1 MDYKINGA
9 SLNINGRSFID
20 QIIEAEDGVL
30 KEENVDGGV
39 TLSADTTVVRT
50 SGDQTIGGNKTFNGT
65 VTINNEIIHNHT
77 TFSTVD
83 GIIEQNKD
91 NTLNDLADYGN
102 YGVYNEGLGLGV
114 RYRGIINKAGTD
126 KFVVF
131 NNCTS
136 QPVSELE
143 TGTFDM
149 ATVLVKD
156 ATLPDECVNKR
167 VFDAGQALKLSLTGG
182 TMSGDLDLSDNDINN
197 LSDIDLRAATFRR
210 SDNILSAH
218 MKFSTGSNLDIDN
231 YAGGNGAVIRM
242 ITGKVGGS
250 YPGTLPR
257 MLINPDNVTITNSD
271 LIVDNLSSFSGD
283 MNLNNND
290 IHDIKELR
298 FDRVTDSVEAGRIGF
313 DASEA
318 TQLNINNYSG
328 TGSVAISTGQT
339 GGAYSGNLERIKV
352 VGRDAEIL
360 NIETLTSNAD
370 NNVFTNG
377 ATFNADVDL
386 DDNKILNLG
395 TCTTSTDGANKG
407 YVDTGLAGKLNLSGG
422 TMTGDIMLDD
432 NKLRFE
438 TIHAENIYLNNDN
451 AEYRIGTQT
460 STTYIRTPN
469 LAIYSGGEHTSSG
482 PGSGGTQIMRVSGS
496 ELLLPG
502 DVNLSDAGKL
512 INMIDPTAAQDGATK
527 AYVDAASDLSGVEMI
542 SFEGTT
548 GSKLQFYGPD
558 CEYCIGI
565 ASYEIYINTARVF
578 KVTREGSNTQI
589 ETDINDNVSI
599 PNGDLIMNTNK
610 ITGLADCTAAQDAA
624 TKAYVDSTLFGVT
637 TANQI
642 AGNLAAT
649 GTLANY
655 GASWEPT
662 IVPGVYKLE
671 MSLNL
676 SDGGTSAGSVNNSAL
691 RFGTSSSVSGTSIAV
706 STVAKQMQTFQ
717 TDGTTGR
724 SINCNLSYVFTQ
736 PVVTGV
742 ITLSAVAQTAGGAA
756 AFNYIRT
763 FSLTR
768 LS

>member
-1 MDYKINGA
+1 MSQYPISNTLRLNG
-9 SLNINGRSFID
+9 
-20 QIIEAEDGVL
+20 EDL
-30 KEENVDGGV
+30 TEEIKEELVDTDTFV
-39 TLSADTTVVRT
+39 TVADT
-50 SGDQTIGGNKTFNGT
+50 QTISGNKTFTGT
-65 VTINNEIIHNHT
+65 VTLENEVIHNST

-83 GIIEQNKD
+83 GIIEQNRG
-91 NTLNDLADYGN
+91 NTADVLDYGD
-102 YGVYNEGLGLGV
+102 YGVYSTNK
-114 RYRGIINKAGTD
+114 YRGIINKSGTD
-126 KFVVF
+126 KFYCF
-131 NNCTS
+131 NNQTNKPIMS
-136 QPVSELE
+136 LNLATQDLGTLVVRQPTQNDEVS
-143 TGTFDM
+143 
-149 ATVLVKD
+149 
-156 ATLPDECVNKR
+156 NKSYA
-167 VFDAGQALKLSLTGG
+167 DSKLSLSGG
-182 TMSGDLDLSDNDINN
+182 TMSGDLDLNSNN
-197 LSDIDLRAATFRR
+197 ITDAADVETYALSIKREDETVSGRITFIGSTNELTIGNLTSPDSEVSIRT
-210 SDNILSAH
+210 NNTTGGTY
-218 MKFSTGSNLDIDN
+218 TGSLSRLLVSQDTVEVKN
-231 YAGGNGAVIRM
+231 A
-242 ITGKVGGS
+242 
-250 YPGTLPR
+250 
-257 MLINPDNVTITNSD
+257 D

-469 LAIYSGGEHTSSG
+469 FAIYSGGEHTSSG

-610 ITGLADCTAAQDAA
+610 ITGLADCTNAQDAA

-642 AGNLAAT
+642 AGNLAAS

>member
-1 MDYKINGA
+1 MSQYPISNTLRLNG
-9 SLNINGRSFID
+9 
-20 QIIEAEDGVL
+20 EDLTEEL
-30 KEENVDGGV
+30 KEELVDTDTFV
-39 TLSADTTVVRT
+39 TVADT
-50 SGDQTIGGNKTFNGT
+50 QTISGNKTFTGT
-65 VTINNEIIHNHT
+65 VTLENEVIHNST

-83 GIIEQNKD
+83 GIIEQNRG
-91 NTLNDLADYGN
+91 NTADVLDYGD
-102 YGVYNEGLGLGV
+102 YGVYSTNK
-114 RYRGIINKAGTD
+114 YRGIINKSGTD
-126 KFVVF
+126 KFYCF
-131 NNCTS
+131 NNQTNKPIMS
-136 QPVSELE
+136 LNLATQDLGTLVVRQPTQNDEVS
-143 TGTFDM
+143 
-149 ATVLVKD
+149 
-156 ATLPDECVNKR
+156 NKSYA
-167 VFDAGQALKLSLTGG
+167 DSKLSLSGG
-182 TMSGDLDLSDNDINN
+182 TMSGDLDLNSNN
-197 LSDIDLRAATFRR
+197 ITDAADVETYALSIKREDETVSGRITFIGSTNELTIGNLTSPDSEVSIRT
-210 SDNILSAH
+210 NNTTGGTY
-218 MKFSTGSNLDIDN
+218 TGSLSRLLVSQDTVEVKN
-231 YAGGNGAVIRM
+231 A
-242 ITGKVGGS
+242 
-250 YPGTLPR
+250 
-257 MLINPDNVTITNSD
+257 D

-395 TCTTSTDGANKG
+395 TCTLSTDAANKD

-469 LAIYSGGEHTSSG
+469 FAIYSGGEHTSSG

-527 AYVDAASDLSGVEMI
+527 AYVDSATDLSGVEMI

-642 AGNLAAT
+642 AGNLAAS

-691 RFGTSSSVSGTSIAV
+691 RFGTASSVSGTSIAV

-763 FSLTR
+763 FTLTR

>member
-1 MDYKINGA
+1 MSQYPISNTLRLNG
-9 SLNINGRSFID
+9 
-20 QIIEAEDGVL
+20 EDL
-30 KEENVDGGV
+30 TEEIKEELVDTDTFV
-39 TLSADTTVVRT
+39 TVADT
-50 SGDQTIGGNKTFNGT
+50 QTISGNKTFTGT
-65 VTINNEIIHNHT
+65 VTLENEVIHNST

-83 GIIEQNKD
+83 GIIEQNRG
-91 NTLNDLADYGN
+91 NTADVLDYGD
-102 YGVYNEGLGLGV
+102 YGVYSTNK
-114 RYRGIINKAGTD
+114 YRGIINKSGTD
-126 KFVVF
+126 KFYCF
-131 NNCTS
+131 NNQTNKPIMS
-136 QPVSELE
+136 LNLATQDLGTLVVRQPTQNDEVS
-143 TGTFDM
+143 
-149 ATVLVKD
+149 
-156 ATLPDECVNKR
+156 NKSYA
-167 VFDAGQALKLSLTGG
+167 DSKLSLSGG
-182 TMSGDLDLSDNDINN
+182 TMSGDLDLNSNN
-197 LSDIDLRAATFRR
+197 ITDAADVETYALSIKREDETVSGRITFIGSTNELTIGNLTSPDSEVSIRT
-210 SDNILSAH
+210 NNTTGGTY
-218 MKFSTGSNLDIDN
+218 TGSLSRLLVSQDTVEVKN
-231 YAGGNGAVIRM
+231 A
-242 ITGKVGGS
+242 
-250 YPGTLPR
+250 
-257 MLINPDNVTITNSD
+257 D
-271 LIVDNLSSFSGD
+271 LIVDNLSSFNGD

-290 IHDIKELR
+290 IHNIQELR
-298 FDRVTDSVEAGRIGF
+298 FDRITDSVEAARIGF

-395 TCTTSTDGANKG
+395 TCTLSTDAANKD

-469 LAIYSGGEHTSSG
+469 LAIYSGGEHASSG
-482 PGSGGTQIMRVSGS
+482 PGSGGTQLMRVGGS

-502 DVNLSDAGKL
+502 NVNLSDAGKV

-642 AGNLAAT
+642 AGNLAAS